1 MKSRSLQFK
10 LLVLVVLS
18 LGLPLAVALWSL
30 SRVYGATEEL
40 DRISRKDFLAQE
52 TVLRATIR
60 FKQQVQEWKDVL
72 LRGHDPAAL
81 DKYWSGFEAREADVR
96 NAVSEAREAIPYEDL
111 RAKLDEFL
119 AAHQA
124 AGEKYRAGLQAF
136 KSSGFDHRAGDKAVA
151 GIDRPPTETLLAA
164 EKIARERG
172 ARAVSEAVA
181 SALAAYRIAVAST
194 AVVIAVALLV
204 LWFFIRRT
212 VVEPVREAMRFASRI
227 AAGDLTGDIRSRS
240 RDEIGQLHDA
250 LAKMNASL
258 TEIVRQMSAAA
269 EAVAVA
275 SGQVASGATSLS
287 QQTEEQA
294 SSLEET
300 AASMEELATTVEQ
313 NAGHARQADSV
324 AREASRTALAGGSEV
339 RNVVGTMGE
348 ISAEARRIA
357 DIVAVIDGIAFQ
369 TNILALNAAVE
380 AARAGEQGRG
390 FAVVAAEVRTLAHR
404 SAEAAK
410 EIKELIGRSSQKV
423 EAGAALVG
431 AAAATIERLV
441 GGVQEV
447 SGLMTSI
454 AEASAEQARSV
465 QQINRT
471 VTEMDK
477 VVQHTASSV
486 QESATAAEG
495 MRNHAERM
503 VKTVNTFRLAKP
515 TQAETHE
522 SVAGL
527 PEASSVIARIAGRS
541 LAKRNDVALAAP
553 DDEWKE
559 F

>member
-30 SRVYGATEEL
+30 SRVYTATEEL

-81 DKYWSGFEAREADVR
+81 DKYWSGFEAREADVTR
-96 NAVSEAREAIPYEDL
+96 AVSEAREAIPYEDL
-111 RAKLDEFL
+111 RAKLDEFI
-119 AAHQA
+119 AAHKA
-124 AGEKYRAGLQAF
+124 AGAKYRAGLEAF
-136 KSSGFDHRAGDKAVA
+136 KASGFDHRAGDKAVA
-151 GIDRPPTETLLAA
+151 GIDRPPTDTLLAA

-181 SALAAYRIAVAST
+181 SALVAYRIAIAST
-194 AVVIAVALLV
+194 AVVIAAALLV
-204 LWFFIRRT
+204 LWFFIHRT
-212 VVEPVREAMRFASRI
+212 VVEPVREAMLFASRI
-227 AAGDLTGDIRSRS
+227 AEGDLTGDIRSRS

-258 TEIVRQMSAAA
+258 TEIVRQMSATA

-275 SGQVASGATSLS
+275 SGQVASGATALS

-313 NAGHARQADSV
+313 NASHARQADAV

-390 FAVVAAEVRTLAHR
+390 FAVVAAEVRTLAQR

-410 EIKELIGRSSQKV
+410 EIKDLIGRSSQKV
-423 EAGAALVG
+423 EAGATLVG
-431 AAAATIERLV
+431 AAAATIDRLV
-441 GGVQEV
+441 QGVQEV

-495 MRNHAERM
+495 MRQHAERM
-503 VKTVNTFRLAKP
+503 VKTVNTFRLGARTAP
-515 TQAETHE
+515 AETRRAE
-522 SVAGL
+522 L
-527 PEASSVIARIAGRS
+527 PEASGVIARIAARS
-541 LAKRNDVALAAP
+541 LPKRDHVALAGP